1 MPIIQIIYI
10 FYKTGIL
17 LLLVGN
23 VPGTYHIKLN
33 EIERGKRVIFIRN
46 MLIADRKKWKNCNDF
61 FGGGDVTIS
70 GYLPPSLVTVCHYIG
85 LPPSLPTPVTSF
97 LNGP

>member
-1 MPIIQIIYI
+1 MPIIQSIHI

-33 EIERGKRVIFIRN
+33 EIERGKIVIFIRN
-46 MLIADRKKWKNCNDF
+46 MLIAVRKNRKNCDEF
-61 FGGGDVTIS
+61 FDGDDVTIS
-70 GYLPPSLVTVCHYIG
+70 GYLPPSLVTVFH
-85 LPPSLPTPVTSF
+85 
-97 LNGP
+97 

>member
-23 VPGTYHIKLN
+23 VPGTYHIKLA
-33 EIERGKRVIFIRN
+33 EIERGNRVSFIRI
-46 MLIADRKKWKNCNDF
+46 MLIADRKNGKTA
-61 FGGGDVTIS
+61 GGDVTIS
-70 GYLPPSLVTVCHYIG
+70 GYLPPSLVTVCH
-85 LPPSLPTPVTSF
+85 
-97 LNGP
+97 